1 MSHETPCPK
10 CRRRSQYRY
19 ICQWCLEPLGQ
30 KYLFLRNLTLFMGG
44 FVLFQGLAIALRGCQ

>member
-1 MSHETPCPK
+1 MSETPCPK
-10 CRRRSQYRY
+10 CHRRSSYRY

-30 KYLFLRNLTLFMGG
+30 KHLFIRNLTLFVGG